1 MEELFVN
8 KYQWITMDIF
18 ASLKEIFLKGCPLSL
33 EEGKV
38 SQNYIYVNAC
48 IVH

>member
-1 MEELFVN
+1 MH
-8 KYQWITMDIF
+8 ITMDIT

-48 IVH
+48 VLH